1 MSQGWQII
9 HKEKF
14 LWARTER
21 LQHGDLQAPSLAALR
36 DLPGGLL
43 ESLGAVGPSTPPP
56 LPLPAQL
63 GQVRA
68 VWLVLSQLS
77 HL

>member
-1 MSQGWQII
+1 MSQGWQIS

-14 LWARTER
+14 LWAWTER
-21 LQHGDLQAPSLAALR
+21 LQHRDLRAPSLAALR

-43 ESLGAVGPSTPPP
+43 EAPGPLAPSTPPP

-68 VWLVLSQLS
+68 VWLVLSPLS

>member
-43 ESLGAVGPSTPPP
+43 ESLGAVGPLYPATPPTP
-56 LPLPAQL
+56 CPA
-63 GQVRA
+63 GP
-68 VWLVLSQLS
+68 SQSCLAGPVPA
-77 HL
+77 